1 MTRHKFARGLTG
13 LSAAGFFI
21 AAMLHTSGYQS
32 VTLLAQQG
40 PGGLGGLVSA
50 LWLAFSAGMITLGLI
65 VALLAREPVGG
76 ARAILILAACF
87 PLVTAMLQLRFLG
100 FIPPVAILGTIALV
114 TFAGAVASPRSPNP
128 TSSGAA

>member
-1 MTRHKFARGLTG
+1 LTRHKFARGLTG

-40 PGGLGGLVSA
+40 PRGLGGLVSA
-50 LWLAFSAGMITLGLI
+50 LWLAFSAAMIILGLI
-65 VALLAREPVGG
+65 VAILAREPVGG
-76 ARAILILAACF
+76 ARAILVLAACL
-87 PLVTAMLQLRFLG
+87 PLATAMLQLRFLG

-114 TFAGAVASPRSPNP
+114 TFAGAVASPRSPDP
-128 TSSGAA
+128 TSGGAA